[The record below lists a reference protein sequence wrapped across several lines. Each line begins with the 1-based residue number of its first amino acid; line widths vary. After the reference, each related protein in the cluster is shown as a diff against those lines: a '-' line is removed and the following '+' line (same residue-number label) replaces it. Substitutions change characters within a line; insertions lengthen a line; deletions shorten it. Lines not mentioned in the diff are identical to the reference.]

1 MSVLSGESEL
11 LIVGN
16 SNADVLLYVTK
27 CRWEYGL
34 VSQAAARCMISCHEK
49 VSMLLRS
56 VYQIDVIYV
65 FMPDCQDARVLLYD
79 CV

>member
-11 LIVGN
+11 LLASN
-16 SNADVLLYVTK
+16 NNADVPLNVTK
-27 CRWEYGL
+27 YTWEYGL
-34 VSQAAARCMISCHEK
+34 VSRAAARCILTCHEK
-49 VSMLLRS
+49 VGMIPRC

-65 FMPDCQDARVLLYD
+65 FIPDCQDARVLLYD